1 MEGNAT
7 FKDFQKIDIRVGKII
22 AVEDFP
28 EAKKPAYKLT
38 IEFGELGIRRSSARI
53 TKNYT
58 KEDLVGRKVLA
69 VLNFPPKQV
78 GNFISEVLVLG
89 AVPEEENVILLE
101 PDKDLPSGSKV
112 S

>member
-22 AVEDFP
+22 SVEDFP

-53 TKNYT
+53 TKRYK
-58 KEDLVGRKVLA
+58 KEDLMGRKILA
-69 VLNFPPKQV
+69 VVNFPPKQV
-78 GNFISEVLVLG
+78 GNFVSEVLVLG
-89 AVPEEENVILLE
+89 AVPTEEDVILLQ
-101 PDKDLPSGSKV
+101 PDRDLPTGSKV